1 MDKLKQYNTFGIDV
15 SCRSLIELH
24 SVDQLTEYLQS
35 TDGQFMIL
43 GGGSNVLFTAD
54 IEKDVLLNRTSG
66 IDIIH
71 EDERS
76 VQLRVASGENWHGF
90 VSWCV
95 ERDYRGIENMA
106 LIPGTVG
113 AAPIQ
118 NIGAY
123 GVEIKDVLDEVEY
136 LDLSDRSLHIRS
148 NNECQFGYRNSVF
161 KGELKGK
168 IFVISITITLSKTST
183 PTVEYWALKE
193 YMQGHGINEPGTK
206 DVFDAVV
213 YIRRSKLP
221 DPAELG
227 NAGSFF
233 KNPVIPNTQLEQVLE
248 KHPEAKHFPVDDTHS
263 KLAAGWMI
271 EQCGW
276 KGKRVGHTGSHARQ
290 ALVLVNYGNAQGRQ
304 IADLAREIIASCKS
318 EFGVEL
324 EPEVNIL

>member
-161 KGELKGK
+161 KGDLKGK

-304 IADLAREIIASCKS
+304 IADLAREIIASVKS

>member
-1 MDKLKQYNTFGIDV
+1 MDKIKQYNTFGIDV
-15 SCRSLIELH
+15 SCRSLIELRN
-24 SVDQLTEYLQS
+24 VDQLTEYLQT

-43 GGGSNVLFTAD
+43 GGGSNILFTSD
-54 IEKDVLLNRTSG
+54 IDKDILLNRTSG
-66 IDIIH
+66 IEIVK

-95 ERDYRGIENMA
+95 EQDYRGIENMA

-123 GVEIKDVLDEVEY
+123 GVEIKDVLNEAEY
-136 LDLSDRSLHIRS
+136 LNLSDGSQHKLS
-148 NNECQFGYRNSVF
+148 NSNCQFGYRSSIF
-161 KGELKGK
+161 KNELKGK
-168 IFVISITITLSKTST
+168 VFVTSITITLSKTST

-193 YMQGHGINEPGTK
+193 YMQEHGISEPKTA
-206 DVFDAVV
+206 DVFEAVV
-213 YIRRSKLP
+213 HIRQSKLP

-233 KNPVIPNTQLEQVLE
+233 KNPVIPNTQLEEVLQ
-248 KHPEAKHFPVDDTHS
+248 KHPEAKHFPIDDTHS

-290 ALVLVNYGNAQGRQ
+290 ALVLVNYGDAQGRE
-304 IADLAREIIASCKS
+304 IADLAFEIIDSVRS

>member
-15 SCRSLIELH
+15 SCRSLIELN
-24 SVDQLTEYLQS
+24 SVYQLTEYLQS

-161 KGELKGK
+161 KGDLKGK

-304 IADLAREIIASCKS
+304 IADLAREIIASVKS

>member
-1 MDKLKQYNTFGIDV
+1 MDKLKQHNTFGIDV
-15 SCRSLIELH
+15 SCRSLIELN
-24 SVDQLTEYLQS
+24 SVDQLTKFLQR
-35 TDGQFMIL
+35 TDGEFMIL
-43 GGGSNVLFTAD
+43 GGGSNVLFTSD
-54 IEKDVLLNRTSG
+54 IDKDILLNRTSG
-66 IDIIH
+66 IDIIR
-71 EDERS
+71 EDESS
-76 VQLRVASGENWHGF
+76 VQLRVASGENWHEF
-90 VSWCV
+90 VRWCV
-95 ERDYRGIENMA
+95 ARDYRGIENMA

-136 LDLSDRSLHIRS
+136 LELSNGKMHTIS
-148 NNECQFGYRNSVF
+148 NTDCHFGYRNSVF
-161 KGELKGK
+161 KNELKGK
-168 IFVISITITLSKTST
+168 VFVISITVTLSKTST
-183 PTVEYWALKE
+183 PTVEYWALQE
-193 YMQGHGINEPGTK
+193 YMQEHGIEEPKTA
-206 DVFDAVV
+206 DVFEAVV

-233 KNPVIPNTQLEQVLE
+233 KNPVIPNSQLEHVLQ

-276 KGKRVGHTGSHARQ
+276 KGKRVGNTGSHARQ
-290 ALVLVNYGNAQGRQ
+290 ALVLVNYGEAQGQ
-304 IADLAREIIASCKS
+304 EIADLAHEIIASVKR

>member
-15 SCRSLIELH
+15 SCRSLIELN

-161 KGELKGK
+161 KGDLKGK

-304 IADLAREIIASCKS
+304 IADLAREIIASVKS

>member
-136 LDLSDRSLHIRS
+136 LDLSDLSLHIRS

-304 IADLAREIIASCKS
+304 IADLAREIIASVKS